1 MAHMLEMVDGV
12 ASMAYAGEVPW
23 HGLGVSVPQDLTPEQ
38 MLEAANLNWEVQK
51 FPTFAILDDNDPD
64 SVVETGQSALVRMKD
79 KKLLDVVSDDWNPV
93 QNAEAFDFFNEFV
106 MAGDMEMHTAGSL
119 KGGQIVW
126 GLAKVKDSFE
136 LFKGDRIDSYLLFS
150 NFHKYGFSTD
160 VRFTPIRVVCNNTLT
175 LSLNSKVER
184 MAKISHRKKF
194 VASDVKDMLGIATD
208 KLQKYKEMAQ
218 FLGSKKAKTE
228 SIVEYFERIFPL
240 AGATAEDKTEG
251 KRSKNANIAL
261 GILDTQP
268 GAEYAQGSW
277 WPVFNTTTFMTDHI
291 VGRSADTR
299 LQSAWYGY
307 NKNLK
312 TKALELAVEMAEAS

>member
-1 MAHMLEMVDGV
+1 MSHEIEIINGMAQ
-12 ASMAYAGEVPW
+12 MAYTGAVPW
-23 HGLGVSVPQDLTPEQ
+23 HGLGKEVPADLTPEQ
-38 MLEAANLNWEVQK
+38 MLEAAGLNWEVQK
-51 FPTFAILDDNDPD
+51 FPTFAILDENDPD
-64 SVVETGQSALVRMKD
+64 SVIETGQSALIRTKD

-126 GLAKVKDSFE
+126 GLAKIKDSFE
-136 LFKGDRIDSYLLFS
+136 LFKGDQIDSYLLFS

-175 LSLNSKVER
+175 LSLSTKVER
-184 MAKISHRKKF
+184 MAKISHRKQF

-240 AGATAEDKTEG
+240 ANATEG

-261 GILDTQP
+261 GIIDTQP
-268 GAEYAQGSW
+268 GSEYAQGSW
-277 WPVFNTTTFMTDHI
+277 WQPFNAVTFMTDH
-291 VGRSADTR
+291 VLGRTADTR
-299 LQSAWYGY
+299 MQSAWYGY
-307 NKNLK
+307 NKGLK
-312 TKALELAVEMAEAS
+312 TKALELAVEMAEAA

>member
-1 MAHMLEMVDGV
+1 MAHMIEFVDGV
-12 ASMAYAGEVPW
+12 AQMAYAGELPW
-23 HGLGVSVPQDLTPEQ
+23 HGLGKAVPADLTPEQ
-38 MLEAANLNWEVQK
+38 MLQAAGLDWEVK
-51 FPTFAILDDNDPD
+51 KYPSFVVLNENDPD
-64 SVVETGQSALVRMKD
+64 SIMETGQSALIRTKD
-79 KKLLDVVSDDWNPV
+79 NKMLDVVSDDWNPV
-93 QNAEAFDFFNEFV
+93 QNAEAFEFFNEFV

-119 KGGQIVW
+119 RDGQIVW
-126 GLAKVKDSFE
+126 CLAKVKDSFE
-136 LFKGDRIDSYLLFS
+136 LFKGDQIDSYLLFS

-184 MAKISHRKKF
+184 MVKISHRKEFK
-194 VASDVKDMLGIATD
+194 ADQVKDMLGIATD

-228 SIVEYFERIFPL
+228 SIVEYFERVFPL
-240 AGATAEDKTEG
+240 SNPADKEEG

-268 GAEYAQGSW
+268 GAEYAQGTW
-277 WPVFNTTTFMTDHI
+277 WQPFNAVTFMTDHL

-312 TKALELAVEMAEAS
+312 TKALELAVEMAEAA